1 MLMDV
6 SAILTTSM
14 TDTGVIGAFAVP
26 AASPTSISAAAR
38 IGVEQAAWMH
48 AVDGTFYPSG
58 TPDSGPGDSPGL
70 LHARGTALLSALTTL
85 SRSEVRDFVA
95 AHPEYNDLAPR
106 DAVDE
111 TSKESFPASDPPA
124 WTLGATSSLG
134 RMSSSV
140 ICMNSSTE

>member
-1 MLMDV
+1 MDV

-70 LHARGTALLSALTTL
+70 LHARGTALLSALPPL
-85 SRSEVRDFVA
+85 SGWGVCFSVA
-95 AHPEYNDLAPR
+95 AHPAAVPHLLAPPP
-106 DAVDE
+106 A
-111 TSKESFPASDPPA
+111 ASDVA
-124 WTLGATSSLG
+124 TWWT
-134 RMSSSV
+134 
-140 ICMNSSTE
+140 STDA